1 VRLLSLAWVKL
12 NCGDITE
19 NRVDCTDSAPDARTR
34 FRARA
39 VHFGR
44 DRFGR
49 ANCLP
54 SSKRTT
60 GAGVAYFEWPL
71 RTSHQ
76 EWFIQGSREGA
87 NSLLEHVRENC
98 RCPREY
104 NRCRCRCGHACSFGR
119 KIYPRTNALFHAVHR
134 GRRNARRVPAW
145 LSCIARL
152 CPHASGKRDCVL
164 QFSQRRNSG
173 YCVRKDASGPLFG
186 PVAIDVSKT
195 KQSIRRSTLQVA
207 VRSALCTA
215 SALVAVRLKAFS
227 NSRDWCWRSW
237 ARAKD
242 RQGRP
247 GY

>member
-12 NCGDITE
+12 NCEDIAE
-19 NRVDCTDSAPDARTR
+19 NRVGCTDSAPDARTC

-39 VHFGR
+39 GHFSG

-49 ANCLP
+49 ANRV
-54 SSKRTT
+54 STSKRTT

-104 NRCRCRCGHACSFGR
+104 NRGRCRCGHACSFGR
-119 KIYPRTNALFHAVHR
+119 KIYPGTNALFHAVHR
-134 GRRNARRVPAW
+134 GRRNARRIFAG

-152 CPHASGKRDCVL
+152 CPHASGKRDCVFQL
-164 QFSQRRNSG
+164 GQRRNSG
-173 YCVRKDASGPLFG
+173 HCLWKNASRPLLG
-186 PVAIDVSKT
+186 PVAIDFSGT
-195 KQSIRRSTLQVA
+195 KQSIRGSTIPPA
-207 VRSALCTA
+207 VRAALCTS
-215 SALVAVRLKAFS
+215 SAVVAVRLKAFS
-227 NSRDWCWRSW
+227 NSRDSCSRSW

-242 RQGRP
+242 RQDRP